1 MYSNHR
7 HSLLIIAPAPS
18 ITYQTVN
25 DSGAGTDGLLLVLG
39 VAIPDSGS
47 GTDTLP
53 SLQAT
58 TEIDD
63 SAVGTDTIASMT
75 AQASITDQ
83 GAGTDAIASA
93 QARATVQDN
102 GLGSELIPPIA
113 ASVTIP
119 DSGTATEI
127 VSCGPI
133 WTIYDDGLGLDIV
146 FRMQGEI
153 SLDGALLPHVLNIQ
167 VDEPS
172 IVQDLP
178 LMDGLPYRKQ
188 LGKQGRHITISGW
201 TDSLST
207 LETIREYAVGL
218 EHLLILP
225 TGDSMNVH
233 IVDVRTPET
242 AEDYQT
248 YNYEMDVLET
258 VD

>member
-1 MYSNHR
+1 MPNPQ
-7 HSLLIIAPAPS
+7 A
-18 ITYQTVN
+18 TTQVN
-25 DSGAGTDGLLLVLG
+25 DSAAGTD
-39 VAIPDSGS
+39 S
-47 GTDTLP
+47 
-53 SLQAT
+53 
-58 TEIDD
+58 
-63 SAVGTDTIASMT
+63 IASIV
-75 AQASITDQ
+75 AQASLADQ

-93 QARATVQDN
+93 QANATVQDN
-102 GLGSELIPPIA
+102 GLGSELIPPLT

-119 DSGTATEI
+119 DSGAATDI
-127 VSCGPI
+127 VSHGPI
-133 WTIYDDGLGLDIV
+133 VTIYDDGLGLDIV
-146 FRMQGEI
+146 FRAQGEI
-153 SLDGALLPHVLNIQ
+153 SLDGALLPHVLNIH

-178 LMDGLPYRKQ
+178 VMDGLPYRKQ
-188 LGKQGRHITISGW
+188 LGKQGRHLVIQGW

-207 LETIREYAVGL
+207 LETLRGYDDGL